1 MGLLLKDSPLPLSS
15 TLGAFVLLLLVLSQ
29 DLQICFS
36 FTRGREK
43 EEFRSLERLRGDRV
57 SVAVF

>member
-1 MGLLLKDSPLPLSS
+1 MGSVLKGVLPPLSS
-15 TLGAFVLLLLVLSQ
+15 TLGAFVLLLLVSSQ

-43 EEFRSLERLRGDRV
+43 EEFRSVERLRGDRV
-57 SVAVF
+57 SDAVF